1 MRFARNIS
9 LWSEM
14 KPALY
19 HGHLAYVDFTRSVFV
34 RYFNSIARE
43 MDLHFLGVVRSAYIA
58 ILDKLS
64 TLIKQYNL
72 ILVKVQGRC
81 TFGEETVG
89 VAESN
94 VSISR
99 DGRILSTLL
108 GLAVSVLAISGDNDS
123 SQ

>member
-1 MRFARNIS
+1 
-9 LWSEM
+9 
-14 KPALY
+14 
-19 HGHLAYVDFTRSVFV
+19 
-34 RYFNSIARE
+34 
-43 MDLHFLGVVRSAYIA
+43 MDLHFLGVVWSVCIA
-58 ILDKLS
+58 TLDKLL

-123 SQ
+123 SQWF